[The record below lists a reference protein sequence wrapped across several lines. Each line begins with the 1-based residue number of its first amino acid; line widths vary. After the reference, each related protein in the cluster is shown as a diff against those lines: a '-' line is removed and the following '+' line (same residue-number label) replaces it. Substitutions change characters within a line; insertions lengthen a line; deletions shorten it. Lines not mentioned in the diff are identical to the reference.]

1 MGARQHPGIC
11 AVVACLWLRRA
22 FHLVIAACLAGCG
35 PKAAPSEPNSEPKPV
50 QATTSAVPPA
60 DPSAA
65 STEDTARIPPE
76 ALTEPGWLGV
86 IAWTR
91 PKGEGGGVVL
101 KDIEPGSAAARA
113 GLSRGDR
120 LVSIEGHSIESLRD
134 LLHQLDGRQI
144 GSEVQLGVV
153 RGAERLELS
162 VELTGYPGRA
172 SQTIQRF
179 IGAPENYWEMKVWL
193 EDGRPAKKGE
203 LAGKVTV
210 LMFFGPSCEDCPRVA
225 TVLNAWRKR
234 YASRGAK
241 LYGITAQPAAE
252 AKAIARRFGM
262 EFEVLWTRKGSSNLY
277 SVTYFPTVFL
287 IHDEV
292 IRDATFGI
300 YPGEFER
307 MDQTLSELLDERQ
320 TP

>member
-1 MGARQHPGIC
+1 LALKNAPIRF
-11 AVVACLWLRRA
+11 WLP
-22 FHLVIAACLAGCG
+22 FSLV
-35 PKAAPSEPNSEPKPV
+35 
-50 QATTSAVPPA
+50 
-60 DPSAA
+60 
-65 STEDTARIPPE
+65 
-76 ALTEPGWLGV
+76 
-86 IAWTR
+86 
-91 PKGEGGGVVL
+91 
-101 KDIEPGSAAARA
+101 
-113 GLSRGDR
+113 
-120 LVSIEGHSIESLRD
+120 ESLRD

-144 GSEVQLGVV
+144 GSEVQLGLV

-162 VELTGYPGRA
+162 AELTGYPGRA
-172 SQTIQRF
+172 SQIIQRF
-179 IGAPENYWEMKVWL
+179 IGAPENYWETKVPSL
-193 EDGRPAKKGE
+193 EDGRRAEKGE

-241 LYGITAQPAAE
+241 LYGITAQPGAE

-262 EFEVLWTRKGSSNLY
+262 EFEVLWTRKGSLNRIY

-300 YPGEFER
+300 YPGDFER
-307 MDQTLSELLDERQ
+307 MEQKLSELLDERR